1 MKEIVLEELEIEAS
15 KMEKDV
21 EDDFGEGK
29 FAFYQ
34 KCIWDLMEKPD
45 TSRTAKV
52 ISFISFV
59 FVVVST
65 IGMTLNTLP
74 NIQATDLKG
83 ARFDNP
89 KLALVE
95 SICICWF
102 TVEYLLRLAGAPRK
116 IQFLLDGMNI
126 VDLLAIL
133 PFYVSIFF
141 TLPHGEVVTHE
152 ADDGS
157 GFDDVLQI
165 FRIFKLARILK
176 LARHSTGLQS
186 IAFTL
191 KNSYKELGLLVLFIS
206 IAGLLF
212 SSLCYFI
219 EREEKDT
226 EYTSIPNAFYWV
238 VITMTTVGYGDIHP
252 TTGLGKLIGTLCA
265 ISGVLVMSLPIPI
278 ITENF
283 EKFYMEQHKKEK
295 AAKRKHKLRFAKK
308 QEEKCRLADL
318 MFSPR
323 TEQPTKAKTIFESLR
338 SPILSRSISHK

>member
-1 MKEIVLEELEIEAS
+1 
-15 KMEKDV
+15 
-21 EDDFGEGK
+21 
-29 FAFYQ
+29 
-34 KCIWDLMEKPD
+34 MEKPD

-141 TLPHGEVVTHE
+141 TLPHVIR
-152 ADDGS
+152 S
-157 GFDDVLQI
+157 L
-165 FRIFKLARILK
+165 L
-176 LARHSTGLQS
+176 
-186 IAFTL
+186 
-191 KNSYKELGLLVLFIS
+191 YLGL
-206 IAGLLF
+206 
-212 SSLCYFI
+212 
-219 EREEKDT
+219 
-226 EYTSIPNAFYWV
+226 
-238 VITMTTVGYGDIHP
+238 
-252 TTGLGKLIGTLCA
+252 
-265 ISGVLVMSLPIPI
+265 
-278 ITENF
+278 
-283 EKFYMEQHKKEK
+283 
-295 AAKRKHKLRFAKK
+295 
-308 QEEKCRLADL
+308 
-318 MFSPR
+318 
-323 TEQPTKAKTIFESLR
+323 KTFHAL
-338 SPILSRSISHK
+338 